1 MLAPKPKMQGFPDR
15 SLINVQTSRDK
26 YGALKKW
33 GLRMVVSLLL
43 FGLFSEWL
51 YPLYSFI
58 EEGETII
65 INTFFVLTG
74 VLLCIGCL
82 RLPVVVHVS
91 FPPLLI
97 IATMFY
103 LYGQEK
109 GLSWFTG
116 YLKVGINDVAEIFQ
130 SGRLYGI
137 SMESRALLLLIGWT
151 LLVVSVQMLA
161 ISKGSILLFF
171 SATLLYLLALDLALE
186 LPIYEGLIRATCWG
200 LVLQVL
206 VFMIPA
212 ETPFLEG
219 ENKLIATASRARR
232 TWIMVGSATA
242 IGCVL
247 GAVLLGSVIPV
258 RPMANIPWYKAIQA
272 VEGWSGT
279 TLSGEQRSNSAVS
292 GYSRDDTVLG
302 APLTLRQEPFFT
314 AISPVPTY
322 WRGESKSTYNGR
334 GWTQSPSMRSAHGER
349 IASTLPRSISPT
361 GNELIQQS
369 ITFAEPMSGEVV
381 LMGGGLPV
389 SVGGIDMG
397 SVQAGS
403 SQIIPQFDDGADA
416 FLLDSVPAS
425 QPIHGYELTVEL
437 QTVPSDQL
445 RNIQGTDP
453 DEISQ
458 SYLQIPE
465 TLPERVRSLGISLV
479 KDKENRYESV
489 LAVMDYL
496 KTHYTYNLTSEV
508 PPQGNDFVDQFL
520 FEDRIGYCDH
530 FSTAMAV
537 LLRSA
542 GIPSRWVKGFSPGE
556 PSEQYNHQYNVS
568 YADAHAWVEV
578 YFPEKGWVPFDP
590 TPGYNNDPTE
600 SDTSYNDGKT
610 TWLSTLVP
618 FIRNIGLTIYHGISE
633 FVPKLQMWLHKYGV
647 TGITIVLGVGFVS
660 LMRREMMFRK
670 NIVFLWLLVI
680 KPYRRFPNRMELL
693 YAAERV
699 WREVYLIHGP
709 KPLMITARE
718 YAQSIIRENSERGE
732 ALERFVTVWESLYYG
747 GNGLDRK
754 GSRTFL
760 KECWNLAIQQE

>member
-1 MLAPKPKMQGFPDR
+1 MLAPKTTQGLPDR
-15 SLINVQTSRDK
+15 LLTNVQNSREK
-26 YGALKKW
+26 YGALKMW
-33 GLRMVVSLLL
+33 GLRTIVSLLL
-43 FGLFSEWL
+43 FGLFGEWL

-58 EEGETII
+58 NEGETII
-65 INTFFVLTG
+65 INTFFVITG
-74 VLLCIGCL
+74 ALLFVGCL
-82 RLPVVVHVS
+82 RLPVVIHVT
-91 FPPLLI
+91 FPPMLI

-109 GLSWFTG
+109 GLSWFAG
-116 YLKVGINDVAEIFQ
+116 YLQTGVADIAEIFQ
-130 SGRLYGI
+130 SGRMYGI

-206 VFMIPA
+206 VFMIPV
-212 ETPFLEG
+212 ETPFHEG
-219 ENKLIATASRARR
+219 ENKLTVTASRARR
-232 TWIMVGSATA
+232 TWIIVGSATA
-242 IGCVL
+242 IGCVI
-247 GAVLLGSVIPV
+247 GALLLGSVIPV
-258 RPMANIPWYKAIQA
+258 RPIANIPWYKAIQA
-272 VEGWSGT
+272 VESWSGT
-279 TLSGEQRSNSAVS
+279 NLSGEQTSNSAVS

-314 AISPVPTY
+314 AISPVRTY

-334 GWTQSPSMRSAHGER
+334 GWTQPPSMG
-349 IASTLPRSISPT
+349 STLSERVTSTLSGSIPLS
-361 GNELIQQS
+361 GKELIQQS
-369 ITFAEPMSGEVV
+369 ITFTEPRSGKVV
-381 LMGGGLPV
+381 LMGGGTPV
-389 SVGGIDMG
+389 SVGGIDRG

-403 SQIIPQFDDGADA
+403 SQIIPQFDDGSDA
-416 FLLDSVPAS
+416 FFLDSVPVT

-445 RNIQGTDP
+445 RNNQGNDP

-479 KDKENRYESV
+479 KDKESRYESV

-496 KTHYTYNLTSEV
+496 KTHYTYSLTSQV
-508 PPQGNDFVDQFL
+508 PPKGNDFVDQFL

-530 FSTAMAV
+530 FSTSMV
-537 LLRSA
+537 ILLRSA
-542 GIPSRWVKGFSPGE
+542 GIPSRWVKGFAPGK
-556 PSEQYNHQYNVS
+556 PSDQNSQHYNVS

-590 TPGYNNDPTE
+590 TPGYNNDPAE
-600 SDTSYNDGKT
+600 SGALNNDGKT
-610 TWLSTLVP
+610 TWLSILVP
-618 FIRNIGLTIYHGISE
+618 FIRNVGSTIYQGISE
-633 FVPKLQMWLHKYGV
+633 IVPKLQLWLHKYEV
-647 TGITIVLGVGFVS
+647 TGITIVLGAGLVALVH
-660 LMRREMMFRK
+660 REMMFRR
-670 NIVFLWLLVI
+670 NILFLWLQVI

-693 YAAERV
+693 FAAERV
-699 WREVYLIHGP
+699 WREVYVIHGP
-709 KPLMITARE
+709 KPLTMTVRE
-718 YAQSIIRENSERGE
+718 YVQSINQENSERGE
-732 ALERFVTVWESLYYG
+732 TLERFVTVWESLYYG
-747 GNGLDRK
+747 GAGLDRK

-760 KECWNLAIQQE
+760 KECWNLANQQE